1 MFVSYYPLLLIALVR
16 LALWRRY
23 RFSFPELL
31 LYLIYF
37 GNALLAALVY
47 TRIRYRLPFD
57 FLLIAMVSIF
67 VGRILQARP
76 SRISRGFE

>member
-1 MFVSYYPLLLIALVR
+1 M
-16 LALWRRY
+16 WRRY
-23 RFSFPELL
+23 RFSYPELL

-37 GNALLAALVY
+37 GNAFLSAMVY

-67 VGRILQARP
+67 VGRVLQSRP
-76 SRISRGFE
+76 LRGSE